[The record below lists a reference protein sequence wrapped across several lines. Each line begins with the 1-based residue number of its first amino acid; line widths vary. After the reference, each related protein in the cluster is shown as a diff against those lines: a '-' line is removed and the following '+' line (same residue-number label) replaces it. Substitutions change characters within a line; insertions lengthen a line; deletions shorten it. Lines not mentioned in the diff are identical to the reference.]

1 MLDMGTAILV
11 LHLLWRLSMK
21 FTQHTAALLASLCCL
36 AALPAQAASSAS
48 SAVSDSL
55 TTSVG
60 SVSNSFGRSSDSSK
74 GGDKTA
80 AAGDY
85 KIVAVTAA
93 IPASSPDLDR
103 TDTLRLTLQAVT
115 KTDAQAD
122 DEFYLYVPRA
132 TLVQAQLAAGQLV
145 TATPRPYGTEF
156 SHSSSKQAFFLVLQ
170 DEWFRDLR
178 TQAVT
183 L

>member
-1 MLDMGTAILV
+1 MRFIT
-11 LHLLWRLSMK
+11 
-21 FTQHTAALLASLCCL
+21 HTAMLLTSLCCWV
-36 AALPAQAASSAS
+36 AVPAQAASSAS

-74 GGDKTA
+74 GGEKTA

-85 KIVAVTAA
+85 KIVDVTTATAA
-93 IPASSPDLDR
+93 SNPELGRPDM
-103 TDTLRLTLQAVT
+103 LRLTLQAVS

-122 DEFYLYVPRA
+122 DELYLYVPRA
-132 TLVQAQLAAGQLV
+132 TLMQAQLAAGQMV

-156 SHSSSKQAFFLVLQ
+156 SHTTSKQAFFLVLQ
-170 DEWFRDLR
+170 DAWYRDLR

>member
-1 MLDMGTAILV
+1 MNFLKNFS
-11 LHLLWRLSMK
+11 H
-21 FTQHTAALLASLCCL
+21 AANLAL
-36 AALPAQAASSAS
+36 ACGLTMVTLQAQAASSAS
-48 SAVSDSL
+48 SAASDSV
-55 TTSVG
+55 TTLVG

-85 KIVAVTAA
+85 KIVAVTATA
-93 IPASSPDLDR
+93 RPDGDLA
-103 TDTLRLTLQAVT
+103 DTLRLTLQAVN

-122 DEFYLYVPRA
+122 DELYLYLPRA
-132 TLVQAQLAAGQLV
+132 TLVQAQLAAGQLI

-156 SHSSSKQAFFLVLQ
+156 SNTTSRQAFFLVLQ
-170 DEWFRDLR
+170 DEWYRDLK
-178 TQAVT
+178 TTVVT